1 LPTLEQQEISV
12 LKGRV
17 SRLEARLEF
26 LYRNL
31 GVTFIEDT
39 RPTDDPRIIEALKAN
54 NLLEAIKLYRMAT
67 NASLEAARAGVEE
80 MRGGWGFDLDLNF
93 TCDLFSSPGRLEA
106 VSKRNPPSANGAKWN
121 SLGQRPR

>member
-1 LPTLEQQEISV
+1 MPTLEQQEISA

-39 RPTDDPRIIEALKAN
+39 RPTDDPRIIEALKSN

-80 MRGGWGFDLDLNF
+80 MRA
-93 TCDLFSSPGRLEA
+93 RL
-106 VSKRNPPSANGAKWN
+106 GI
-121 SLGQRPR
+121 